1 MAQFATPFGG
11 NLEIWAV
18 TVEERTKHDQ
28 QFHSLKPTA
37 GFITGDQARNFFLQS
52 GLPQPVLA
60 QIWALADMN
69 NDGRMDQL
77 EFSIAMK
84 LIKLKLQGY
93 HMPSALPSIMVKPP
107 VAMTSATAFGVSGIA
122 SMPPLAAVSP
132 VPVPHIPV
140 VGMSPPLVSSVPATA
155 VPPMANGAPAVIQPL
170 PAFAHP
176 ATLPKSSSF
185 GRSGA
190 GSQINTKLQKAQSF
204 DVAIAPPVADWA
216 VPQSSRLKYRQLFN
230 SYDKTMSGHLTG
242 PQARTILMQSS
253 LPQAQLASIWNLSD
267 IDQDGK
273 LTAEEFILAMHLI
286 DVAMSGQPL
295 PSVLPPDYIP
305 PSFRRVRSGS
315 GISLMSSVSVDQ
327 RLPEEPAEEEP
338 QLVDKR
344 LPVTFEDKKRENF
357 ERGNLE
363 LEKRRQTLLE
373 QQRKEQERLAQLE
386 RAEHERKERERQD
399 QERKR
404 QQELEKQ
411 LEKLRELER
420 QREDERRK
428 EIERREAAKRE
439 LERQRHLEWERN
451 RRQELL
457 HQRNKEQEDIV
468 VLKAKKK
475 TLEFELEA
483 LNDKKHQLEG
493 KLQDIR
499 CRLSTQRQEIESTNK
514 SRELRIAEIT
524 HLQQQL
530 QESQLLLGR
539 LIPEKQCLNDE
550 LKQVQQNSLHRDS
563 LLTLRRALEA
573 KEVGRQQ
580 LREQLDEVEKETRA
594 KLQEIDVFNNQLKVI
609 MSLDISQCRLLFCY
623 GKLEVLPP
631 LLEFISTFTTAEMN
645 RPSTRVGNPGIIPLY
660 WPYSCKR
667 NLYSGCLLLQFLQ
680 VIGFSVTLESFHLF
694 LLVNHSLFKHLLSR
708 EEPDRGSKEEAV
720 VRPDSEHVQPGEPLQ
735 KERSVQ
741 KGFCLNY
748 LRRFFSWPYLF
759 RRAQEQDSQWQDRVK
774 QEEEQM
780 RHKLLQ
786 DEEKQ
791 KREDSTKRNEEGKK
805 QEVQEKVNKLFQQP
819 PELMKPGGHLPWP
832 STEKAPLTIS
842 QGDVTV
848 VYYRALY
855 PFESRSHDEITIQ
868 PGDIIMVD
876 ESQTGEPGWLGGE
889 IKGKTGWF
897 PANYAERIP
906 EGEFS
911 SATKQVADTTAK
923 TTVHLAPS
931 VAPSAAFTD
940 STNANNW
947 ADFNTT
953 WPTNNSEKAETDNWD
968 MWAAQPSLTVPS
980 AGQLRQ
986 RSAFTPATVTGSSP
1000 SPVLGQGEKVEG
1012 LQAQALYPWRA
1023 KKDNHLN
1030 FNKND
1035 IITVLEQQDM
1045 WWFGEVQ
1052 GQKGWFPKSYV
1063 KLISGPLRKSTSI
1076 DSTSSESPASLKR
1089 VSSPAFKP
1097 GTQEEY
1103 IAMYTYESNEQ
1114 GDLTFQQGD
1123 MIVVI
1128 KKDGDWWTGTV
1139 GDKTGVF
1146 PSNYVRLKDAEG
1158 VGTAGKTGSLGK
1170 KPEIAQVIASYTAT
1184 GPEQLTLAPGQ
1195 LILIRKKNPGGWWEG
1210 ELQAR
1215 GKKRQIGWFP
1225 ANYVKLLSPGTNKST
1240 PTEPPKAATLPP
1252 TCQVIGMY
1260 DYIAQN
1266 DDELA
1271 FGKGQILNVLN
1282 KEDPDWWKGELNGQV
1297 GLFPSNYVKL
1307 TTDMDPSQQWCAD
1320 LHLLDMLSPTE
1331 RKRQG
1336 YIHELI
1342 VTEENYVNDLQLVTE
1357 TFQKPLL
1364 ESDLLTEKEVA
1375 MIFVNWKE
1383 LIMCNIKLLKALRVR
1398 KKMSGEKMPVKM
1410 IGDILTAQLPHMQ
1423 PYIRFCSCQ
1432 LNGAALIQQK
1442 TDEVPG
1448 FKEFVKRLAMDPRCK
1463 GMPLSSF
1470 LLKPMQRVTRY
1481 PLIIK
1486 NIIENTPE
1494 NHPDHSHL
1502 KHALEKA
1509 EELCSQVNEGVREK
1523 ENSDRLEWIQA
1534 HVQCEGLSEQLVFN
1548 SVTNCL
1554 GPRKFLHSG
1563 KLYKAKSNK
1572 ELYGFLFND
1581 FLLLTQIVKPLGSS
1595 ASEKVFSP
1603 KSNLQYKMYK
1613 TPIFLNEVLVKLPTD
1628 PSGDEPIFHISHI
1641 DRVYTLR
1648 AESMN
1653 ERTAW
1658 VQKIK
1663 AASELYI
1670 ETEKK
1675 KREKAYLVRSQRAT
1689 GIGRLMVNI
1698 VEGIEL
1704 KPCRS
1709 HGKSNPYCEITMGS
1723 QCHITKTIQDT
1734 LNPKW
1739 NSNCQFFI
1747 KDLEQDVLCITVF
1760 ERDQF
1765 SPDDFLG
1772 RTEIRVADIKKDQ
1785 GSKGPVTKC
1794 LLLHEVPTGEIVV
1807 RLDLQLFDEP

>member
-1 MAQFATPFGG
+1 MAQFPTAFGG
-11 NLEIWAV
+11 GLDICAI
-18 TVEERTKHDQ
+18 TVEERAKHDQ
-28 QFHSLKPTA
+28 QFLSIKPA
-37 GFITGDQARNFFLQS
+37 GGLITGDMARNFFLQS
-52 GLPQPVLA
+52 GLPPPILA
-60 QIWALADMN
+60 QIWAMADLN
-69 NDGRMDQL
+69 NDGKMDQL

-84 LIKLKLQGY
+84 LIKLKLQG
-93 HMPSALPSIMVKPP
+93 HQLPSALPPIMVQAPAALPPAGFGIGSVATMGGVPP
-107 VAMTSATAFGVSGIA
+107 VPMGP
-122 SMPPLAAVSP
+122 M
-132 VPVPHIPV
+132 PV
-140 VGMSPPLVSSVPATA
+140 VGMSPPLVSSVPTA
-155 VPPMANGAPAVIQPL
+155 GVPSLPNGTPAMIQPL

-176 ATLPKSSSF
+176 GATLPKSSSF
-185 GRSGA
+185 SRSA
-190 GSQINTKLQKAQSF
+190 SATQANATKMQKAQSF
-204 DVAIAPPVADWA
+204 DMGNANAPPLTTSVEWA

-230 SYDKTMSGHLTG
+230 SHDKTMSGHLTG

-253 LPQAQLASIWNLSD
+253 LPQSQLASIWNLSD

-286 DVAMSGQPL
+286 DMAMSGQPL
-295 PSVLPPDYIP
+295 PPGLSRELIP
-305 PSFRRVRSGS
+305 PTFRRARSGS
-315 GISLMSSVSVDQ
+315 GMSTGSSVGSDQ
-327 RLPEEPAEEEP
+327 RVPEEPQEEEP
-338 QLVDKR
+338 EKK

-363 LEKRRQTLLE
+363 LEKRRQALLE

-386 RAEHERKERERQD
+386 RAELERKERERLE

-404 QQELEKQ
+404 QQELERQ
-411 LEKLRELER
+411 LEKQRELER
-420 QREDERRK
+420 HREEERRK

-439 LERQRHLEWERN
+439 LERQRQLEWERN

-457 HQRNKEQEDIV
+457 NQRNKEQEDIV
-468 VLKAKKK
+468 ALKARKK

-483 LNDKKHQLEG
+483 LNDKKNQLEG

-499 CRLSTQRQEIESTNK
+499 FRLSTQRHEIEHTNQT
-514 SRELRIAEIT
+514 RELRISEIT
-524 HLQQQL
+524 RLQQQL
-530 QESQLLLGR
+530 QEFQQMLSR
-539 LIPEKQCLNDE
+539 LIPEKQTLNDK

-563 LLTLRRALEA
+563 ILSMKKSLET
-573 KEVGRQQ
+573 KEVARQR
-580 LREQLDEVEKETRA
+580 LRNQLDEVEKETRA
-594 KLQEIDVFNNQLKVI
+594 KLQEIDVFNNQLKDLREIHNKQQLQQQKEVE
-609 MSLDISQCRLLFCY
+609 
-623 GKLEVLPP
+623 LERQQRK
-631 LLEFISTFTTAEMN
+631 EQERRTAEIE
-645 RPSTRVGNPGIIPLY
+645 RQHEKELAQSAPRTDS
-660 WPYSCKR
+660 
-667 NLYSGCLLLQFLQ
+667 
-680 VIGFSVTLESFHLF
+680 SVRSSE
-694 LLVNHSLFKHLLSR
+694 
-708 EEPDRGSKEEAV
+708 RGSLQAV
-720 VRPDSEHVQPGEPLQ
+720 SSMSWRVSLAILFR
-735 KERSVQ
+735 ER
-741 KGFCLNY
+741 LNY
-748 LRRFFSWPYLF
+748 FSKLF
-759 RRAQEQDSQWQDRVK
+759 RSAQERDKLWQEQVRKDDEERRRK
-774 QEEEQM
+774 LQEEEKQ
-780 RHKLLQ
+780 RQ
-786 DEEKQ
+786 EEVSQQ
-791 KREDSTKRNEEGKK
+791 KEIENKSK
-805 QEVQEKVNKLFQQP
+805 QERREILNRMFQQHPEP
-819 PELMKPGGHLPWP
+819 PKEQSQSGWQASDKPSPVNIDQDGV
-832 STEKAPLTIS
+832 K
-842 QGDVTV
+842 V

-855 PFESRSHDEITIQ
+855 PFEARSHDELTIQ
-868 PGDIIMVD
+868 PGDVIMVKREWVD

-889 IKGKTGWF
+889 LKGKTGWF
-897 PANYAERIP
+897 PANYAEKVPDSEVPPNLHPGPKLTGKIAP
-906 EGEFS
+906 H
-911 SATKQVADTTAK
+911 TVAA
-923 TTVHLAPS
+923 S
-931 VAPSAAFTD
+931 VAQPATE
-940 STNANNW
+940 STSSSSSSNW
-947 ADFNTT
+947 ADFSST
-953 WPTNNSEKAETDNWD
+953 WPTTSNEKNESDNWD
-968 MWAAQPSLTVPS
+968 AWSTQPSLTVPS
-980 AGQLRQ
+980 AGQHRQ
-986 RSAFTPATVTGSSP
+986 RSAFTPATVSGSSP

-1045 WWFGEVQ
+1045 WWFGEVH

-1063 KLISGPLRKSTSI
+1063 KLISGPVRKSISV
-1076 DSTSSESPASLKR
+1076 DSASSDSPPSLKR
-1089 VSSPAFKP
+1089 ITTSPSKPILPPPPPQPEGLCKDEVSSPRPPSLPRKDSSLRVPCPSEILFAAS
-1097 GTQEEY
+1097 GGEEY
-1103 IAMYTYESNEQ
+1103 LAMYTYESSEP
-1114 GDLTFQQGD
+1114 GDLTFLQGD
-1123 MIVVI
+1123 LIIVT
-1128 KKDGDWWTGTV
+1128 KKDGDWWSGTA

-1146 PSNYVRLKDAEG
+1146 PSNYVKQKDSEVPG
-1158 VGTAGKTGSLGK
+1158 QAGKTGSLGR
-1170 KPEIAQVIASYTAT
+1170 KPEIAQVIAPYTAT
-1184 GPEQLTLAPGQ
+1184 GAEQLTLAPGQ
-1195 LILIRKKNPGGWWEG
+1195 LILIRKRNPGGWWEG

-1240 PTEPPKAATLPP
+1240 PTDATKPQSATALF
-1252 TCQVIGMY
+1252 QVIGMY
-1260 DYIAQN
+1260 DYIGQN

-1271 FGKGQILNVLN
+1271 FAKGQLISVLN
-1282 KEDPDWWKGELNGQV
+1282 KDDPDWWKGELNGV
-1297 GLFPSNYVKL
+1297 TGLFPSNYVKL
-1307 TTDMDPSQQWCAD
+1307 TTDTDPSQQWCAD
-1320 LHLLDMLSPTE
+1320 LHLLDMLTPSE

-1342 VTEENYVNDLQLVTE
+1342 VTEENYVTDLQLVTE
-1357 TFQKPLL
+1357 VFQKPLL

-1432 LNGAALIQQK
+1432 LNGAALIQHK
-1442 TDEVPG
+1442 TDEVPE
-1448 FKEFVKRLAMDPRCK
+1448 FKDFVKRLAMDPQCK

-1486 NIIENTPE
+1486 NILENTPE
-1494 NHPDHSHL
+1494 NHPDYSHL
-1502 KHALEKA
+1502 KQAQEKA

-1523 ENSDRLEWIQA
+1523 ENSDRLEWIQT

-1581 FLLLTQIVKPLGSS
+1581 FLLLTQIIKPLGCS
-1595 ASEKVFSP
+1595 ATEKVFSS

-1648 AESMN
+1648 AESIN

-1675 KREKAYLVRSQRAT
+1675 KREKAYLVT
-1689 GIGRLMVNI
+1689 PTTL
-1698 VEGIEL
+1698 
-1704 KPCRS
+1704 
-1709 HGKSNPYCEITMGS
+1709 GKSNPYSEVTMGS

-1765 SPDDFLG
+1765 SPDGKHAIAWVRGTQQVDVIIQAFCLEIQTSLRRLKAL
-1772 RTEIRVADIKKDQ
+1772 RTLYHKARRLCISKLWSSLAADQSSYQCYYRV
-1785 GSKGPVTKC
+1785 
-1794 LLLHEVPTGEIVV
+1794 
-1807 RLDLQLFDEP
+1807 

>member
-1 MAQFATPFGG
+1 MAQFPTPFGG
-11 NLEIWAV
+11 NLDIWAI
-18 TVEERTKHDQ
+18 TVEERAKHDQ
-28 QFHSLKPTA
+28 QFHSLKPTS
-37 GFITGDQARNFFLQS
+37 GFITGDQARNFFFQS

-93 HMPSALPSIMVKPP
+93 QLPSALPPVMKQPP
-107 VAMTSATAFGVSGIA
+107 IALPSAPGFGIGGIA
-122 SMPPLAAVSP
+122 SMPSLTTVAP
-132 VPVPHIPV
+132 VPMASIPV
-140 VGMSPPLVSSVPATA
+140 VGMSPPLVSSVPAAA
-155 VPPMANGAPAVIQPL
+155 VPPLANGAPAVIQPL

-185 GRSGA
+185 SRSGPA
-190 GSQINTKLQKAQSF
+190 SQLNTKLQKAQSF
-204 DVAIAPPVADWA
+204 DVASVPPVAEWA

-230 SYDKTMSGHLTG
+230 SHDKTMSGHLTG

-253 LPQAQLASIWNLSD
+253 LPQAQLATIWNLSD

-295 PSVLPPDYIP
+295 PPVLPPEYIP

-315 GISLMSSVSVDQ
+315 GISAVSSVSVDQ
-327 RLPEEPAEEEP
+327 RLPEEPALEEEQQ
-338 QLVDKR
+338 QLEKK

-363 LEKRRQTLLE
+363 LEKRRQALLE

-386 RAEHERKERERQD
+386 RAEQERKERERQE

-404 QQELEKQ
+404 QLELEKQ
-411 LEKLRELER
+411 LEKQRELER
-420 QREDERRK
+420 QREEERRK

-439 LERQRHLEWERN
+439 LERQRQLEWERN

-457 HQRNKEQEDIV
+457 NQRNKEQEDIV

-483 LNDKKHQLEG
+483 LNDKKNQLEG

-530 QESQLLLGR
+530 QESQQMLGR
-539 LIPEKQCLNDE
+539 LIPEKQLLNDQ

-563 LLTLRRALEA
+563 LLTIKRALEA
-573 KEVGRQQ
+573 KELARQQ
-580 LREQLDEVEKETRA
+580 LRDQLDEVEKETRS
-594 KLQEIDVFNNQLKVI
+594 KLQEIDIFNNQLKE
-609 MSLDISQCRLLFCY
+609 L
-623 GKLEVLPP
+623 
-631 LLEFISTFTTAEMN
+631 
-645 RPSTRVGNPGIIPLY
+645 
-660 WPYSCKR
+660 
-667 NLYSGCLLLQFLQ
+667 
-680 VIGFSVTLESFHLF
+680 
-694 LLVNHSLFKHLLSR
+694 R
-708 EEPDRGSKEEAV
+708 EIHNK
-720 VRPDSEHVQPGEPLQ
+720 QQLQ
-735 KERSVQ
+735 KQKNLEAERLKQ
-741 KGFCLNY
+741 KEQERKTELEKQKEAQ
-748 LRRFFSWPYLF
+748 RRI
-759 RRAQEQDSQWQDRVK
+759 QERDKQRLDRVQ
-774 QEEEQM
+774 QEEE
-780 RHKLLQ
+780 LQ
-786 DEEKQ
+786 WQKKNQEDEKQ
-791 KREDSTKRNEEGKK
+791 KREEITKKKESEDKGK
-805 QEVQEKVNKLFQQP
+805 QEIQEKLK
-819 PELMKPGGHLPWP
+819 
-832 STEKAPLTIS
+832 KAPLTIS
-842 QGDVTV
+842 AQEDVKI

-868 PGDIIMVD
+868 PGDIVMVD

-889 IKGKTGWF
+889 LKGKTGWF
-897 PANYAERIP
+897 PANYAEKIP
-906 EGEFS
+906 ENEVPAS
-911 SATKQVADTTAK
+911 VKPVVEAAAAPKVSVHETTTSLGTPASTEC
-923 TTVHLAPS
+923 TT
-931 VAPSAAFTD
+931 T
-940 STNANNW
+940 ANNW
-947 ADFNTT
+947 ADFSST
-953 WPTNNSEKAETDNWD
+953 WPTNTNEKPETDNWD
-968 MWAAQPSLTVPS
+968 AWAAQPSLTVPS

-1035 IITVLEQQDM
+1035 VITVLEQQDM

-1063 KLISGPLRKSTSI
+1063 KLISGPIRKSTSM
-1076 DSTSSESPASLKR
+1076 DSGSSESPASLKR
-1089 VSSPAFKP
+1089 VASPAAKATMS
-1097 GTQEEY
+1097 GEEY
-1103 IAMYTYESNEQ
+1103 VAMYTYESSEQ

-1123 MIVVI
+1123 MILVT
-1128 KKDGDWWTGTV
+1128 KKDGDWWTGTL
-1139 GDKTGVF
+1139 GDKSGVF
-1146 PSNYVRLKDAEG
+1146 PSNYVRLKDSEASG
-1158 VGTAGKTGSLGK
+1158 AAGKTGSLGK

-1225 ANYVKLLSPGTNKST
+1225 ANYVKLLSPGTSKTT
-1240 PTEPPKAATLPP
+1240 PTELPKSTALPSV
-1252 TCQVIGMY
+1252 CQVIGMY
-1260 DYIAQN
+1260 DYTAQN

-1271 FGKGQILNVLN
+1271 FNKGQIINVLN
-1282 KEDPDWWKGELNGQV
+1282 KEDPDWWKGEVNGQV

-1320 LHLLDMLSPTE
+1320 LHLLDMLTPTE

-1357 TFQKPLL
+1357 IFQKPLM
-1364 ESDLLTEKEVA
+1364 ESELLTEKEVA

-1442 TDEVPG
+1442 TDEVPE

-1581 FLLLTQIVKPLGSS
+1581 FLLLTQIIKPLGSS
-1595 ASEKVFSP
+1595 GTDKVFSP

-1648 AESMN
+1648 AESIN
-1653 ERTAW
+1653 ESDIPSENLFEPSQYFRQRNPRRTAW

-1709 HGKSNPYCEITMGS
+1709 HGKSNPYCEVTMGS